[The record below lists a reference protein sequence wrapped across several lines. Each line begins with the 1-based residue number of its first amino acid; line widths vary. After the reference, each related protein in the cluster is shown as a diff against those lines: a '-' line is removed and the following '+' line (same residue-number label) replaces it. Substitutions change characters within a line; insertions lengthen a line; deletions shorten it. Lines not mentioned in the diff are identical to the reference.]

1 MRVSI
6 SQGTPAVTSV
16 LSDPSQVEVVSVN
29 TQGPIGP
36 QGPQGVPGVAGAD
49 GSGIT
54 RIVQASDVITT
65 GVTDGSILVY
75 KSSSQL
81 WEASTQLVSQT
92 MDAGFF

>member
-1 MRVSI
+1 MKVSI
-6 SQGTPAVTSV
+6 QGTSR
-16 LSDPSQVEVVSVN
+16 VEVVSVN
-29 TQGPIGP
+29 TQGPRGP
-36 QGPQGVPGVAGAD
+36 QGIQGVPGTNGVD

-54 RIVQASDVITT
+54 RIAQAADVSTT
-65 GVTDGSILVY
+65 GLTDGAVLIY

>member
-1 MRVSI
+1 MKVSI
-6 SQGTPAVTSV
+6 KQGTPAVTSV

-36 QGPQGVPGVAGAD
+36 QGPQGVPGAN

-54 RIVQASDVITT
+54 QIVQASDVITT
-65 GVTDGSILVY
+65 GITDGAVLIY
-75 KSSSQL
+75 KSSSQH
-81 WEASTQLVSQT
+81 WEASTQLNTQI

>member
-6 SQGTPAVTSV
+6 KQGTPAVTSV

-29 TQGPIGP
+29 TQGPRGI
-36 QGPQGVPGVAGAD
+36 QGIQGVQGVPGAD

-54 RIVQASDVITT
+54 HLAQAADVITT
-65 GVTDGSILVY
+65 NLTNGAVLVY
-75 KSSSQL
+75 KSSGQV
-81 WEASTQLVSQT
+81 WEASTLLDLQT

>member
-6 SQGTPAVTSV
+6 QQGTPAVTSV
-16 LSDPSQVEVVSVN
+16 LSDPSQVEVISVN
-29 TQGPIGP
+29 SQGPVGP
-36 QGPQGVPGVAGAD
+36 QGPQGVPGAN

-54 RIVQASDVITT
+54 QIVQASDVITT
-65 GVTDGSILVY
+65 GISDGAVLVY
-75 KSSSQL
+75 KSSSQV